1 MWGSRKVHAPSVR
14 GGAEV
19 VTLVV
24 GNGFACHFAGA
35 YVEWGLIQIGLRRVV
50 LPGWRSVV

>member
-1 MWGSRKVHAPSVR
+1 MQGSCAEHAH

-24 GNGFACHFAGA
+24 GNGFVCHFAGA
-35 YVEWGLIQIGLRRVV
+35 YVERGLIRIGLSRVV

>member
-1 MWGSRKVHAPSVR
+1 MRGSCAEHAH

-24 GNGFACHFAGA
+24 DNGFVCHFAGA
-35 YVEWGLIQIGLRRVV
+35 YAESVAQIQVV
-50 LPGWRSVV
+50 P